1 MQPLVNRYNAA
12 ALCMPASRSPR
23 PRKTTAFGEP
33 LWVDAM
39 KTAGVALGT
48 LLVTFI
54 IGAALGLMIIAPW
67 GRASPDCSMWC
78 VVEKRL
84 EVMFGDNGS
93 G

>member
-33 LWVDAM
+33 LWVDAL
-39 KTAGVALGT
+39 KTAGVGLAT
-48 LLVTFI
+48 LLVMFV

-67 GRASPDCSMWC
+67 GRASPECSMWC
-78 VVEKRL
+78 VMEERL
-84 EVMFGDNGS
+84 ESMFASDPD
-93 G
+93 